1 MAARLPGCRPP
12 RTASTKSGASRV
24 SRRTRPRMAHKC
36 LVIMQILG
44 NRKYDA
50 RKKSFAAPCL
60 LDFRKWNGRCL
71 DLEIGFDSRLQ

>member
-1 MAARLPGCRPP
+1 
-12 RTASTKSGASRV
+12 
-24 SRRTRPRMAHKC
+24 MAHKC

>member
-1 MAARLPGCRPP
+1 MAVPATQDRFDEI
-12 RTASTKSGASRV
+12 
-24 SRRTRPRMAHKC
+24 RRQQGQPQNPRMAHKC